1 MKPSAINQTWRQ
13 WAQRSRDPSHSSVR
27 LAWRTLP
34 PLPRPPPVLTR
45 ASGRGFP
52 ETQLGGAQRT
62 AVRAAPDAPD
72 ERERRELEA
81 STCSEPCVHD
91 TSKQTHV
98 RARAHTYTHS
108 SAIEEEE
115 QPPRSN
121 MSTSAAARP
130 GSNASLGSG

>member
-1 MKPSAINQTWRQ
+1 MHLTCAEETSHETFRHKSDMATVGAEEPRPVPQQRQ
-13 WAQRSRDPSHSSVR
+13 AGVENTPP
-27 LAWRTLP
+27 P
-34 PLPRPPPVLTR
+34 PLTC

-62 AVRAAPDAPD
+62 AVRAAPDAPE

-98 RARAHTYTHS
+98 RTCAHIHALFCNRGRGT
-108 SAIEEEE
+108 ADAE
-115 QPPRSN
+115 
-121 MSTSAAARP
+121 
-130 GSNASLGSG
+130 

>member
-1 MKPSAINQTWRQ
+1 MKPSAINQKRRQ
-13 WAQRSRDPSHSSVR
+13 LAQRSRDPSHRSVR

-34 PLPRPPPVLTR
+34 PPPTALTC

-62 AVRAAPDAPD
+62 AVRAAPDAPE

-98 RARAHTYTHS
+98 RARAHIHALFCNRGRGT
-108 SAIEEEE
+108 ADAE
-115 QPPRSN
+115 
-121 MSTSAAARP
+121 
-130 GSNASLGSG
+130 